1 MGSLW
6 FLRAFAGG
14 ISSVYVK
21 PAFRRLMSVVV
32 SHLRTGSTIRID
44 SAVEAI
50 AVPKI
55 FPVHLPMQFKC
66 AEKLLSALWQFP
78 DRSSTRRLLPQPLVG
93 ATLFSAG
100 KLTDVCHRT
109 RRYLVCS
116 ACAMTSERR
125 GMISRGID
133 RWAVAG
139 FFAANPA
146 GQLFLASEGA

>member
-6 FLRAFAGG
+6 FFRASAGG

-21 PAFRRLMSVVV
+21 PASRRLMSVVV

-55 FPVHLPMQFKC
+55 FPVHLPMQFKY
-66 AEKLLSALWQFP
+66 AEKLLSALWEFP
-78 DRSSTRRLLPQPLVG
+78 DRSSPWRLLPQPLGG

-100 KLTDVCHRT
+100 RSRHVCHRT
-109 RRYLVCS
+109 RRYLVWS
-116 ACAMTSERR
+116 ACAMISEPR
-125 GMISRGID
+125 GMISGGVD